1 MNKPNI
7 SDIHNCYGCGVCTK
21 ACPVHIIDLHLNKE
35 GFYEP
40 FIAEEDKCI
49 HCGLCRDVCAY
60 IKDEPAQNSAPVVSY
75 AAWSND
81 GQVQKKCSSGGVGFE
96 IGKYLL
102 GKGYKVVGV
111 RYNAEKGRAEHFI
124 ASTLEELVQTT
135 GSKYIQ
141 SYPVDG
147 WKAID
152 RKGKYLVTGTPCQI
166 DSFRYYMKKMR
177 LPEENFI
184 LLDFFC
190 HGVPSMLAWQ
200 KYCKDVEKRLGE
212 KIAYASWRNKWDYG
226 WHDSWIIGIDGKKH
240 GEKVDWH
247 ESYNLLIRGK
257 KTFIQSRF
265 TQGDKFFRLFLCDQ
279 CLGRQCYFKCK
290 YKYDKSS
297 ADIRIGDL
305 WGKTY
310 QDNEDGVSAAI
321 AFTEKGKKI
330 LNECDC
336 TLTEHPFDVV
346 AEGQMKTCPEMK
358 PLRAKLTACLQDEH
372 KTIDDTISILNRLQW
387 RKRYINRF
395 KHPLRTLKSIIR
407 RLTK

>member
-60 IKDEPAQNSAPVVSY
+60 IKDEPAQNNAPVVSY

-81 GQVQKKCSSGGVGFE
+81 EQVQKKCSSGGVGFE

-102 GKGYKVVGV
+102 GKVYKVVGV

-124 ASTLEELVQTT
+124 ASSLEELVQTT

-141 SYPVDG
+141 SYPVDA
-147 WKAID
+147 WKDID

-166 DSFRYYMKKMR
+166 DSFRNYMKLMR
-177 LPEENFI
+177 LPEENFV
-184 LLDFFC
+184 LLDFYC
-190 HGVPSMLAWQ
+190 HGVPSMLAWKKYVREAEQ
-200 KYCKDVEKRLGE
+200 KLGGRLTD
-212 KIAYASWRNKWDYG
+212 ASWRNKANVG
-226 WHDSWIIGIDGKKH
+226 WHN
-240 GEKVDWH
+240 
-247 ESYNLLIRGK
+247 SYNMHLAGGGK
-257 KTFIQSRF
+257 SLYSSLY
-265 TQGDKFFRLFLCDQ
+265 QGDEFLRAFLCDQ
-279 CLGRQCYFKCK
+279 CLGRHCYLHCK

-305 WGKTY
+305 WGETY
-310 QDNEDGVSAAI
+310 KDNEKGVSCAI
-321 AFTEKGKKI
+321 AFTERGLDVLKHI
-330 LNECDC
+330 NC
-336 TLTEHPFDVV
+336 TLVDHPLSTV
-346 AEGQMKTCPEMK
+346 AEGQMKTCPPML
-358 PLRAKLTACLQDEH
+358 PLREQVITSLQDQILPLTAVLQLV
-372 KTIDDTISILNRLQW
+372 DTYNRHQRNIQRL
-387 RKRYINRF
+387 
-395 KHPLRTLKSIIR
+395 KHPLRTSYHILC
-407 RLTK
+407 RLLGRKKR

>member
-1 MNKPNI
+1 MKKPNI

-21 ACPVHIIDLHLNKE
+21 VCPVHIIDLHLNKE

-60 IKDEPAQNSAPVVSY
+60 IKDKPAQNNVPVVSY

-81 GQVQKKCSSGGVGFE
+81 EQVQKKCSSGGVGFE

-124 ASTLEELVQTT
+124 ASSLEELVQTT

-147 WKAID
+147 WNGID

-166 DSFRYYMKKMR
+166 DSFRNYMKRMK
-177 LPEENFI
+177 LSEENFV

-190 HGVPSMLAWQ
+190 HGVPSMNVWK
-200 KYCKDVEKRLGE
+200 KYTQAVEKITG
-212 KIAYASWRNKWDYG
+212 KITYASWRNKWTG
-226 WHDSWIIGIDGKKH
+226 WHDSWDMGIDGEGH
-240 GEKVDWH
+240 GEKINWH
-247 ESYNLLIRGK
+247 DSYDMLIREK
-257 KTFIQSRF
+257 KTFIQSPISK
-265 TQGDKFFRLFLCDQ
+265 GDKFYKLFLGDCVLGDQ
-279 CLGRQCYFKCK
+279 CYHHCK

-297 ADIRIGDL
+297 ADIRICDL

-310 QDNEDGVSAAI
+310 QNNEDGVSGAV
-321 AFTEKGKKI
+321 AFTENGKRI
-330 LNECDC
+330 LSAINCH
-336 TLTEHPFDVV
+336 LIEHSFETV
-346 AEGQMKTCPEMK
+346 AEGQMKTCPPYKDWYKKVEIALAD
-358 PLRAKLTACLQDEH
+358 PN
-372 KTIDDTISILNRLQW
+372 KTIDDAIDVVNHAHSIERW
-387 RKRYINRF
+387 KNRF
-395 KHPLRTLKSIIR
+395 RHPLRTIIHTIKK
-407 RLTK
+407 L

>member
-1 MNKPNI
+1 MNRPNI
-7 SDIHNCYGCGVCTK
+7 SDIHNCYGCGVCSK
-21 ACPVHIIDLHLNKE
+21 PCPVHIIDLRLNEE

-40 FIAEEDKCI
+40 YLTEPDKCT

-60 IKDEPAQNSAPVVSY
+60 VKDELAQPNTPVVSY

-81 GQVQKKCSSGGVGFE
+81 IQVRKKCSSGGVGFE
-96 IGKYLL
+96 IAKYLL
-102 GKGYKVVGV
+102 GKGYKTVGV

-147 WKAID
+147 WKDID

-190 HGVPSMLAWQ
+190 HGVPSMLAWR

-212 KIAYASWRNKWDYG
+212 KITYASWRNKWDYG

-247 ESYNLLIRGK
+247 ESYNLLIREK

-265 TQGDKFFRLFLCDQ
+265 SQGDKFFRLFLGDQ
-279 CLGRQCYFKCK
+279 CLGRQCYEHCK
-290 YKYDKSS
+290 YKYDHSS
-297 ADIRIGDL
+297 ADIRICDL

-310 QDNEDGVSAAI
+310 QDNEDGVSGAV
-321 AFTEKGKKI
+321 AFTEKGAEI
-330 LNECDC
+330 LRETNCH
-336 TLTEHPFDVV
+336 LIEHPFSVV
-346 AEGQMKTCPEMK
+346 AEGQMKTCPKML
-358 PLRAKLTACLQDEH
+358 PLRDSILTSLADEN
-372 KTIDDTISILNRLQW
+372 KTIDDAVNVLDAYHRHQRNIGRL
-387 RKRYINRF
+387 
-395 KHPLRTLKSIIR
+395 KHPVRTLCHLVKRIF
-407 RLTK
+407 K

>member
-40 FIAEEDKCI
+40 
-49 HCGLCRDVCAY
+49 L
-60 IKDEPAQNSAPVVSY
+60 
-75 AAWSND
+75 
-81 GQVQKKCSSGGVGFE
+81 KKCSSGGVGFE

-124 ASTLEELVQTT
+124 ASSLEELVQTT

-147 WKAID
+147 WKDID
-152 RKGKYLVTGTPCQI
+152 RNGKYLVTGTPCQI

-212 KIAYASWRNKWDYG
+212 KIA
-226 WHDSWIIGIDGKKH
+226 
-240 GEKVDWH
+240 
-247 ESYNLLIRGK
+247 
-257 KTFIQSRF
+257 
-265 TQGDKFFRLFLCDQ
+265 
-279 CLGRQCYFKCK
+279 
-290 YKYDKSS
+290 
-297 ADIRIGDL
+297 
-305 WGKTY
+305 
-310 QDNEDGVSAAI
+310 
-321 AFTEKGKKI
+321 
-330 LNECDC
+330 
-336 TLTEHPFDVV
+336 
-346 AEGQMKTCPEMK
+346 
-358 PLRAKLTACLQDEH
+358 
-372 KTIDDTISILNRLQW
+372 
-387 RKRYINRF
+387 
-395 KHPLRTLKSIIR
+395 
-407 RLTK
+407 

>member
-1 MNKPNI
+1 MNRPNI
-7 SDIHNCYGCGVCTK
+7 SDIHNCYGCGVCSRP
-21 ACPVHIIDLHLNKE
+21 CPVHIIDLRLNDE

-40 FIAEEDKCI
+40 YLTEPDKCT

-60 IKDEPAQNSAPVVSY
+60 VKDELAQPNTPVVSY

-81 GQVQKKCSSGGVGFE
+81 IQVRKKCSSGGVGFE

-124 ASTLEELVQTT
+124 ASSLEELVQTT

-147 WKAID
+147 WKDID

-190 HGVPSMLAWQ
+190 HGVPSMLAWR

-212 KIAYASWRNKWDYG
+212 KITYASWRNKWDYG

-265 TQGDKFFRLFLCDQ
+265 SQGDKFFRLFLGDQ
-279 CLGRQCYFKCK
+279 CLGRQCYEHCK
-290 YKYDKSS
+290 YKYDHSS
-297 ADIRIGDL
+297 ADIRICDL

-310 QDNEDGVSAAI
+310 QDNEDGVSGAV
-321 AFTEKGKKI
+321 AFTQKGAEI
-330 LNECDC
+330 LKEIDC
-336 TLTEHPFDVV
+336 HLIEHPFSVV
-346 AEGQMKTCPEMK
+346 AEGQMKTCPKML
-358 PLRAKLTACLQDEH
+358 PLRDSILTSLADEN
-372 KTIDDTISILNRLQW
+372 KTIDDAVNVLDAYHRHQRNIGRL
-387 RKRYINRF
+387 
-395 KHPLRTLKSIIR
+395 KHPVRTLCHLVKRIF
-407 RLTK
+407 K